1 MADHLNKEYLYNLTD
16 CDRLRVRVKTSRNPE
31 RPTYAIQL
39 ECWFEQV
46 GRWRQVIRADDF
58 DGAPHFDIHYPN
70 GTTQKKWLLDQED
83 NKINMKAARQYL
95 LDHWEAERA
104 RYENELYT

>member
-83 NKINMKAARQYL
+83 NKIN
-95 LDHWEAERA
+95 
-104 RYENELYT
+104 YESCSPISFRSLGSGKSTI